1 MINFILLLIIAC
13 LWIWGFNFLFK
24 KKEIFGF
31 FGDLMRDHIT
41 KWIVKPTIGCPACMS
56 SIHGTLVYLSWV
68 NLTVQHEIYYWIWP
82 FFLICLVGINHII
95 IEHLYDTSE

>member
-1 MINFILLLIIAC
+1 MLEFIGLLFIGC

-31 FGDLMRDHIT
+31 FGELIRDHIS

-56 SIHGTLVYLSWV
+56 SIHGTLVYLSW
-68 NLTVQHEIYYWIWP
+68 LHFTGQPTFYYVLWP
-82 FFLICLVGINHII
+82 VFLICLVGINHII
-95 IEHLYDTSE
+95 IEHLYDTTE